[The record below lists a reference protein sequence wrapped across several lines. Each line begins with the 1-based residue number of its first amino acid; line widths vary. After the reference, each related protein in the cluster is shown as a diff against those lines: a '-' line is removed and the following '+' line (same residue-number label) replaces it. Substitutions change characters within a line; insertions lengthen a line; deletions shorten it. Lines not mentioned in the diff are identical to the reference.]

1 MQHRGAKTGLL
12 GDRAGRGT
20 PGPETH
26 GFSGG
31 APRPLLCTLCSTGP
45 PLSADQISPPRGEN
59 QWPRPPGGRAGARVE
74 PRALGDR
81 RVWGSGRR
89 EGRGAVRCGPS
100 EMVWSRASKW
110 NRFVP
115 LSPETVTGSPTL
127 PSSHLPGALA
137 PTVHGPESAA
147 QGENARWSRSA
158 DLERGLWSEA
168 RLPEGR
174 RHRFC
179 RAEETPGSG
188 FRRAGGWLVGGAVR
202 ALSRFFRPG
211 GQG

>member
-1 MQHRGAKTGLL
+1 MAPSPGGPSRCTG
-12 GDRAGRGT
+12 RASCPWGSKGVGQGQVR
-20 PGPETH
+20 
-26 GFSGG
+26 
-31 APRPLLCTLCSTGP
+31 R
-45 PLSADQISPPRGEN
+45 
-59 QWPRPPGGRAGARVE
+59 PGGRA
-74 PRALGDR
+74 L
-81 RVWGSGRR
+81 W
-89 EGRGAVRCGPS
+89 PS

-158 DLERGLWSEA
+158 DLERGCGPRRDSPRAVGTGSAELR
-168 RLPEGR
+168 RLRGR
-174 RHRFC
+174 
-179 RAEETPGSG
+179 G
-188 FRRAGGWLVGGAVR
+188 FRRAGGWPVGGVVR

>member
-1 MQHRGAKTGLL
+1 M
-12 GDRAGRGT
+12 
-20 PGPETH
+20 
-26 GFSGG
+26 
-31 APRPLLCTLCSTGP
+31 
-45 PLSADQISPPRGEN
+45 
-59 QWPRPPGGRAGARVE
+59 
-74 PRALGDR
+74 
-81 RVWGSGRR
+81 
-89 EGRGAVRCGPS
+89 RCGPS

-137 PTVHGPESAA
+137 PTVLGPESAA